1 MKKKTGIIMFQ
12 GTGSGVGKSVLAA
25 GFCRLL
31 KNRGLRVLPFKAQNM
46 ALNSGVTPE
55 GLEMGRAQ
63 IVQAEAC
70 GVFPDVRMNP
80 VLLKPQGSGV
90 SQLIRMGKVVR
101 NCSAREYYTMAEE
114 NFRIAKEAFDSLK
127 SEADWIVMEG
137 AGSPAEINLQAT
149 DIVNMRMAE
158 YAGAKVILIG
168 DIDRGGVFAWLK
180 GTYDL
185 IQTRHRPLL
194 HGMLINKFRGDVSL
208 LEPGIKQFNQIVPLP
223 VLGVIP
229 WREMKL
235 EDEDSQNLQSKI
247 VPDAKLEIA
256 IIRLPYISNFTDFDP
271 LKQISGISVRFVNS
285 VPELESADLIIIPGS
300 KNTLYDLRFL
310 HQKGFAEKL
319 KQICGRT
326 WILGICGGFQMIG
339 EKVDDPENMESSR
352 KSGKFDPAEKNDTT
366 GKSDSVVKSGS
377 GDCES
382 GLGLLPMKTVLAG
395 NKKLVRREYQGQN
408 WLAGLNW
415 TGYEIHLGQTKF
427 HENPQEPFV
436 EAEFPEAHE
445 ASLGVIERKRKI
457 IGTYI
462 HGWLESP
469 EVIQKLFAL
478 LTSET
483 FDIPFSFQETK
494 EREMDELA
502 LFLEEHCEVEK
513 ILRN

>member
-1 MKKKTGIIMFQ
+1 MPNILMFQ

-31 KNRGLRVLPFKAQNM
+31 KNRGFRVLPFKAQNM

-70 GVFPDVRMNP
+70 SVFPDVRMNP
-80 VLLKPQGSGV
+80 ILLKPQGYGV

-114 NFRIAKEAFDSLK
+114 NFRIAKQAFDSLK
-127 SEADWIVMEG
+127 TEADWIVMEG

-158 YAGAKVILIG
+158 YAGAKVILVG

-185 IQTRHRPLL
+185 IQAQHRSLL

-208 LEPGIKQFNQIVPLP
+208 LEPGIEQFNEIVPVP

-229 WREMKL
+229 WREMLL

-247 VPDAKLEIA
+247 DPEAKLDVA
-256 IIRLPYISNFTDFDP
+256 IIRLPHISNFTDFDP
-271 LKQISGISVRFVNS
+271 LKQISGISVRFVTS
-285 VPELESADLIIIPGS
+285 VPDLESADLIILPGS
-300 KNTLYDLRFL
+300 KNTLFDLRYL
-310 HQKGFAEKL
+310 HEKGFAEKL
-319 KQICGRT
+319 NQLSGRT
-326 WILGICGGFQMIG
+326 WILGICGGFQMLG
-339 EKVDDPENMESSR
+339 EAVEDPNNMESSGA
-352 KSGKFDPAEKNDTT
+352 SGEAETSGT
-366 GKSDSVVKSGS
+366 GG
-377 GDCES
+377 CES
-382 GLGLLPMKTVLAG
+382 GLGLLPMTTVLEG
-395 NKKLVRREYQGQN
+395 DKKLVRRRYKGIN
-408 WLAGLNW
+408 WLNGLDW
-415 TGYEIHLGQTKF
+415 SGYEIHLGRTEF
-427 HENPQEPFV
+427 HKNPQESFV
-436 EAEFPEAHE
+436 TEEVTAANDS
-445 ASLGVIERKRKI
+445 SLGVIDRKQKI

-462 HGWLESP
+462 HGLLESP
-469 EVIQKLFAL
+469 EVTQKLLAL
-478 LTSET
+478 LTAET
-483 FDIPFSFQETK
+483 FDIPLSFQETK

-513 ILRN
+513 ILAN

>member
-1 MKKKTGIIMFQ
+1 MPNILMFQ

-31 KNRGLRVLPFKAQNM
+31 KNRGFRVLPFKAQNM

-70 GVFPDVRMNP
+70 GVFPDIRMNP
-80 VLLKPQGSGV
+80 ILLKPQGSGV

-114 NFRIAKEAFDSLK
+114 NFRIAKQAFDSLK
-127 SEADWIVMEG
+127 TEADWIVMEG
-137 AGSPAEINLQAT
+137 AGSPAEINLQET

-158 YAGAKVILIG
+158 YAGAKVILVG

-185 IQTRHRPLL
+185 IQAQHRSLL
-194 HGMLINKFRGDVSL
+194 QGMLINKFRGDVSL
-208 LEPGIKQFNQIVPLP
+208 LESGIEQFNEIVPVP

-229 WREMKL
+229 WREMLL

-247 VPDAKLEIA
+247 DPEAKLDVA
-256 IIRLPYISNFTDFDP
+256 IIRLPHISNFTDFDP
-271 LKQISGISVRFVNS
+271 LKQISGISVRFVTS
-285 VPELESADLIIIPGS
+285 VPDLESADLIILPGS
-300 KNTLYDLRFL
+300 KNTLFDLRYL
-310 HQKGFAEKL
+310 HEKGFAEKL
-319 KQICGRT
+319 NQLSGRT
-326 WILGICGGFQMIG
+326 WILGICGGFQMLG
-339 EKVDDPENMESSR
+339 EAVEDPNNMESSGA
-352 KSGKFDPAEKNDTT
+352 SGEAESSGT
-366 GKSDSVVKSGS
+366 GG
-377 GDCES
+377 CES
-382 GLGLLPMKTVLAG
+382 GLGLLPMTTVLEG
-395 NKKLVRREYQGQN
+395 DKKLVRRRYKGIN
-408 WLAGLNW
+408 WLNGLDW
-415 TGYEIHLGQTKF
+415 SGYEIHLGRTEF
-427 HENPQEPFV
+427 HKNQQESIV
-436 EAEFPEAHE
+436 IEEVTAANDS
-445 ASLGVIERKRKI
+445 SLGVIERKQKI

-462 HGWLESP
+462 HGLLESP
-469 EVIQKLFAL
+469 EVTQKLLAL
-478 LTSET
+478 LTAET
-483 FDIPFSFQETK
+483 FDIPLSFQETK

>member
-1 MKKKTGIIMFQ
+1 MPNILMFQ

-31 KNRGLRVLPFKAQNM
+31 KNRGFRVLPFKAQNM

-80 VLLKPQGSGV
+80 ILLKPQGSGV
-90 SQLIRMGKVVR
+90 SQLISMGKVVR

-114 NFRIAKEAFDSLK
+114 NFRIAKQAFDSLK
-127 SEADWIVMEG
+127 TEADWIVMEG

-158 YAGAKVILIG
+158 YAEAKVMLIG

-185 IQTRHRPLL
+185 IQAKHRSLL

-208 LEPGIKQFNQIVPLP
+208 LEPGIEQFNQIVPVP

-229 WREMKL
+229 WREMLL

-247 VPDAKLEIA
+247 DPEAKLDVA
-256 IIRLPYISNFTDFDP
+256 IIRLPHISNFTDFDP
-271 LKQISGISVRFVNS
+271 LKQIYGISVRFVTS
-285 VPELESADLIIIPGS
+285 VQDLESADLIILPGS
-300 KNTLYDLRFL
+300 KNTLFDLRYL
-310 HQKGFAEKL
+310 HEKGFAEKL
-319 KQICGRT
+319 NQLSGRT
-326 WILGICGGFQMIG
+326 WILGICGGFQMLG
-339 EKVDDPENMESSR
+339 EAVEDPNNMESSGA
-352 KSGKFDPAEKNDTT
+352 SGEAETSGT
-366 GKSDSVVKSGS
+366 GG
-377 GDCES
+377 CES
-382 GLGLLPMKTVLAG
+382 GLGLLPMTTVLEG
-395 NKKLVRREYQGQN
+395 DKKLVRRRYKGIN
-408 WLAGLNW
+408 WLNGLDW
-415 TGYEIHLGQTKF
+415 SGYEIHLGRTEF
-427 HENPQEPFV
+427 HKNQQESIV
-436 EAEFPEAHE
+436 IEEVTAANDS
-445 ASLGVIERKRKI
+445 SLGVIDRKQKI

-469 EVIQKLFAL
+469 EVTQKLLAL
-478 LTSET
+478 LTAET
-483 FDIPFSFQETK
+483 FDIPLSFQETK

-513 ILRN
+513 ILAN

>member
-1 MKKKTGIIMFQ
+1 MPNILMFQ

-31 KNRGLRVLPFKAQNM
+31 KNRGFRVLPFKAQNM

-80 VLLKPQGSGV
+80 ILLKPQGSGV

-114 NFRIAKEAFDSLK
+114 NFRIAKQAFDSLK
-127 SEADWIVMEG
+127 TEADWIVMEG

-158 YAGAKVILIG
+158 YAGAKVILVG

-185 IQTRHRPLL
+185 IQAQHRSLL

-208 LEPGIKQFNQIVPLP
+208 LEPGIEQFNQIVPVP

-229 WREMKL
+229 WREMLL

-247 VPDAKLEIA
+247 DPEAKLDVA
-256 IIRLPYISNFTDFDP
+256 IIRLPHISNFTDFDP
-271 LKQISGISVRFVNS
+271 LKQIYGISVRFVTS
-285 VPELESADLIIIPGS
+285 VQDLESADLIILPGS
-300 KNTLYDLRFL
+300 KNTLFDLRYL
-310 HQKGFAEKL
+310 HEKGFAEKL
-319 KQICGRT
+319 NQLSGRT
-326 WILGICGGFQMIG
+326 WILGICGGFQMLG
-339 EKVDDPENMESSR
+339 EAVEDPNNMESSGA
-352 KSGKFDPAEKNDTT
+352 SGEAETSGT
-366 GKSDSVVKSGS
+366 GG
-377 GDCES
+377 CES
-382 GLGLLPMKTVLAG
+382 GLGLLPMTTVLEG
-395 NKKLVRREYQGQN
+395 DKKLVRRRYKGIN
-408 WLAGLNW
+408 WLNGLDW
-415 TGYEIHLGQTKF
+415 SGYEIHLGRTEF
-427 HENPQEPFV
+427 HKNPQESFV
-436 EAEFPEAHE
+436 TEEVTAANDS
-445 ASLGVIERKRKI
+445 SLGVIDRKQKI

-462 HGWLESP
+462 HGLLESP
-469 EVIQKLFAL
+469 EVTQKLLAL
-478 LTSET
+478 LTAET
-483 FDIPFSFQETK
+483 FDIPLSFQETK

-513 ILRN
+513 ILAN

>member
-1 MKKKTGIIMFQ
+1 MPNILMFQ

-31 KNRGLRVLPFKAQNM
+31 KNRGFRVLPFKAQNM

-80 VLLKPQGSGV
+80 ILLKPQGSGV
-90 SQLIRMGKVVR
+90 SQLISMGKVVR

-114 NFRIAKEAFDSLK
+114 NFRIAKQAFDSLK
-127 SEADWIVMEG
+127 TEADWIVMEG

-158 YAGAKVILIG
+158 YAGAKVILVG

-185 IQTRHRPLL
+185 IQAQHRSLL

-208 LEPGIKQFNQIVPLP
+208 LESGIEQFNEIVPVP

-229 WREMKL
+229 WREMLL

-247 VPDAKLEIA
+247 DPEAKLDVA
-256 IIRLPYISNFTDFDP
+256 IIRLPHISNFTDFDP
-271 LKQISGISVRFVNS
+271 LKQISGISVRFVTS
-285 VPELESADLIIIPGS
+285 VPDLESADLIILPGS
-300 KNTLYDLRFL
+300 KNTLFDLRYL
-310 HQKGFAEKL
+310 HEKGFAEKL
-319 KQICGRT
+319 NQLSGRT
-326 WILGICGGFQMIG
+326 WILGICGGFQMLG
-339 EKVDDPENMESSR
+339 EAVEDPNNMESSGA
-352 KSGKFDPAEKNDTT
+352 SGEAETSGT
-366 GKSDSVVKSGS
+366 GG
-377 GDCES
+377 CES
-382 GLGLLPMKTVLAG
+382 GLGLLPMTTVLEG
-395 NKKLVRREYQGQN
+395 DKKLVRRRYKGIN
-408 WLAGLNW
+408 WLNGLDW
-415 TGYEIHLGQTKF
+415 SGYEIHLGRTEF
-427 HENPQEPFV
+427 HKNPQESFV
-436 EAEFPEAHE
+436 TEEVTAANDS
-445 ASLGVIERKRKI
+445 SLGVIDRKQKI

-469 EVIQKLFAL
+469 EVTQKLLAL
-478 LTSET
+478 LTAET
-483 FDIPFSFQETK
+483 FDIPLSFQETK

-513 ILRN
+513 ILAN

>member
-1 MKKKTGIIMFQ
+1 MPNILMFQ

-31 KNRGLRVLPFKAQNM
+31 KNRGFRVLPFKAQNM

-80 VLLKPQGSGV
+80 ILLKPQGSGV

-114 NFRIAKEAFDSLK
+114 NFRIAKQAFDSLK
-127 SEADWIVMEG
+127 TEADWIVMEG

-158 YAGAKVILIG
+158 YAGAKVILVG

-185 IQTRHRPLL
+185 IQAKHRSLL
-194 HGMLINKFRGDVSL
+194 HGMLINRFRGDVSL
-208 LEPGIKQFNQIVPLP
+208 LEPGIEQFNKIVPVP

-229 WREMKL
+229 WREMLL

-247 VPDAKLEIA
+247 DPEAKLDVA
-256 IIRLPYISNFTDFDP
+256 IIRLPHISNFTDFDP
-271 LKQISGISVRFVNS
+271 LKQISGISVRFVTS
-285 VPELESADLIIIPGS
+285 VPDLESADLIILPGS
-300 KNTLYDLRFL
+300 KNTLFDLRFL
-310 HQKGFAEKL
+310 HEKGFAEKL
-319 KQICGRT
+319 NQMSGRT
-326 WILGICGGFQMIG
+326 WILGICGGFQMLG
-339 EKVDDPENMESSR
+339 EAVDDPNNMEF
-352 KSGKFDPAEKNDTT
+352 SGVSGEAETSGT
-366 GKSDSVVKSGS
+366 GG
-377 GDCES
+377 CES
-382 GLGLLPMKTVLAG
+382 GLGLLPMTTVLEG
-395 NKKLVRREYQGQN
+395 DKKLVRRRYKGIN
-408 WLAGLNW
+408 WLNGLDW
-415 TGYEIHLGQTKF
+415 SGYEIHLGRTEF
-427 HENPQEPFV
+427 HKNPQESFV
-436 EAEFPEAHE
+436 TEEVTAANDS
-445 ASLGVIERKRKI
+445 SLGVIDRKQKI

-462 HGWLESP
+462 HGLLESP
-469 EVIQKLFAL
+469 EVTQKLLAL
-478 LTSET
+478 LTAET
-483 FDIPFSFQETK
+483 FDIPLSFQETK

-513 ILRN
+513 ILAN

>member
-1 MKKKTGIIMFQ
+1 MPNILMFQ

-31 KNRGLRVLPFKAQNM
+31 KNRGFRVLPFKAQNM

-80 VLLKPQGSGV
+80 ILLKPQGSGV

-114 NFRIAKEAFDSLK
+114 NFRIAKQAFDSLK
-127 SEADWIVMEG
+127 TEADWIVMEG

-158 YAGAKVILIG
+158 YAEAKVMLIG

-185 IQTRHRPLL
+185 IQAQHRSLL
-194 HGMLINKFRGDVSL
+194 QGMLINKFRGDVSL
-208 LEPGIKQFNQIVPLP
+208 LESGIEQFNEIVPVP

-229 WREMKL
+229 WREMLL

-247 VPDAKLEIA
+247 DPEAKLDVA
-256 IIRLPYISNFTDFDP
+256 IIRLPHISNFTDFDP
-271 LKQISGISVRFVNS
+271 LKQISGISVRFVTS
-285 VPELESADLIIIPGS
+285 VQDLESADLIILPGS
-300 KNTLYDLRFL
+300 KNTLFDLRYL
-310 HQKGFAEKL
+310 HEKGFAEKL
-319 KQICGRT
+319 NQLSGRT
-326 WILGICGGFQMIG
+326 WILGICGGFQMLG
-339 EKVDDPENMESSR
+339 EAVEDPNNMESSGA
-352 KSGKFDPAEKNDTT
+352 SGEAEMSGT
-366 GKSDSVVKSGS
+366 GG
-377 GDCES
+377 CES
-382 GLGLLPMKTVLAG
+382 GLGLLPMTTVLEG
-395 NKKLVRREYQGQN
+395 DKKLVRRRYKGIN
-408 WLAGLNW
+408 WLNGLDW
-415 TGYEIHLGQTKF
+415 SGYEIHLGRTEF
-427 HENPQEPFV
+427 HKNPQESFV
-436 EAEFPEAHE
+436 TEEVTAANDS
-445 ASLGVIERKRKI
+445 SLGVIDRKQKI

-469 EVIQKLFAL
+469 EVTQKLLAL
-478 LTSET
+478 LTAET
-483 FDIPFSFQETK
+483 FDIPLSFQETK

-513 ILRN
+513 ILAN

>member
-1 MKKKTGIIMFQ
+1 MPNILMFQ

-31 KNRGLRVLPFKAQNM
+31 KNRGFRVLPFKAQNM
-46 ALNSGVTPE
+46 ALNSGVTSE

-70 GVFPDVRMNP
+70 SVFPDVRMNP
-80 VLLKPQGSGV
+80 ILLKPQGSGV

-114 NFRIAKEAFDSLK
+114 NFRIAKQAFDSLK
-127 SEADWIVMEG
+127 TEADWIVMEG

-158 YAGAKVILIG
+158 YAGAKVILVG

-185 IQTRHRPLL
+185 IQAQHRSLL

-208 LEPGIKQFNQIVPLP
+208 LEPGIEQFNEIVPVP

-229 WREMKL
+229 WREMLL

-247 VPDAKLEIA
+247 DPEAKLDVA
-256 IIRLPYISNFTDFDP
+256 IIRLPHISNFTDFDP
-271 LKQISGISVRFVNS
+271 LKQISGISVRFVTS
-285 VPELESADLIIIPGS
+285 VQDLESADLIILPGS
-300 KNTLYDLRFL
+300 KNTLFDLRYL
-310 HQKGFAEKL
+310 HEKGFAEKL
-319 KQICGRT
+319 NQLSGRT
-326 WILGICGGFQMIG
+326 WILGICGGFQMLG
-339 EKVDDPENMESSR
+339 EAVEDPNNMESSGA
-352 KSGKFDPAEKNDTT
+352 SGEAETSGT
-366 GKSDSVVKSGS
+366 GG
-377 GDCES
+377 CES
-382 GLGLLPMKTVLAG
+382 GLGLLPMTTVLEG
-395 NKKLVRREYQGQN
+395 DKKLVRRRYKGIN
-408 WLAGLNW
+408 WLNGLDW
-415 TGYEIHLGQTKF
+415 SGYEIHLGRTEF
-427 HENPQEPFV
+427 HKNPQESFV
-436 EAEFPEAHE
+436 TEEVTAANDS
-445 ASLGVIERKRKI
+445 SLGVIDRKQKI

-462 HGWLESP
+462 HGLLESP
-469 EVIQKLFAL
+469 EVTQKLLAL
-478 LTSET
+478 LTAET
-483 FDIPFSFQETK
+483 FDIPLSFQETK

-513 ILRN
+513 ILAN

>member
-1 MKKKTGIIMFQ
+1 MPNILMFQ

-31 KNRGLRVLPFKAQNM
+31 KNRGFRVLPFKAQNM

-80 VLLKPQGSGV
+80 ILLKPQGSGV

-114 NFRIAKEAFDSLK
+114 NFRIAKQAFDSLK
-127 SEADWIVMEG
+127 TEADWIVMEG

-158 YAGAKVILIG
+158 YAGAKVILVG

-185 IQTRHRPLL
+185 IQAQHRSLL
-194 HGMLINKFRGDVSL
+194 QGMLINKFRGDVSL
-208 LEPGIKQFNQIVPLP
+208 LESGIEQFNEIVPVP

-229 WREMKL
+229 WREMLL
-235 EDEDSQNLQSKI
+235 EDEDSQNLQSKMD
-247 VPDAKLEIA
+247 PEAKLDIA
-256 IIRLPYISNFTDFDP
+256 IIRLPHISNFTDFDP
-271 LKQISGISVRFVNS
+271 LKQISGISVHFVNRI
-285 VPELESADLIIIPGS
+285 PDLESADLIILPGS
-300 KNTLYDLRFL
+300 KNTLFDLRFL
-310 HQKGFAEKL
+310 HEKGFAEKL
-319 KQICGRT
+319 NQLSGRT
-326 WILGICGGFQMIG
+326 WILGICGGFQMLG
-339 EKVDDPENMESSR
+339 EAVEDPNNMESSGA
-352 KSGKFDPAEKNDTT
+352 SGEAETSGT
-366 GKSDSVVKSGS
+366 GG
-377 GDCES
+377 CES
-382 GLGLLPMKTVLAG
+382 GLGLLPMTTVLEG
-395 NKKLVRREYQGQN
+395 DKKLVRRRYKGIN
-408 WLAGLNW
+408 WLNGLDW
-415 TGYEIHLGQTKF
+415 SGYEIHLGRTEF
-427 HENPQEPFV
+427 HKNPQESFV
-436 EAEFPEAHE
+436 TEEVTVANDS
-445 ASLGVIERKRKI
+445 SLGVIDRKQKI

-462 HGWLESP
+462 HGLLESP
-469 EVIQKLFAL
+469 EVTQKLLAL
-478 LTSET
+478 LTAET
-483 FDIPFSFQETK
+483 FDIPLSFQETK

-513 ILRN
+513 ILAN

>member
-1 MKKKTGIIMFQ
+1 MPNILMFQ

-31 KNRGLRVLPFKAQNM
+31 KNRGFRVLPFKAQNM

-80 VLLKPQGSGV
+80 ILLKPQGSGV

-114 NFRIAKEAFDSLK
+114 NFRIAKQAFDSLK
-127 SEADWIVMEG
+127 TEADWIVMEG

-158 YAGAKVILIG
+158 YAGAKVMLIG

-185 IQTRHRPLL
+185 IQAQHRSLL

-208 LEPGIKQFNQIVPLP
+208 LEPGIEQFNKIVPVP

-229 WREMKL
+229 WREMLL

-247 VPDAKLEIA
+247 DPEAKLDVA
-256 IIRLPYISNFTDFDP
+256 IIRLPHISNFTDFDP
-271 LKQISGISVRFVNS
+271 LKQISGISVRFVNRI
-285 VPELESADLIIIPGS
+285 PDLESADLIILPGS
-300 KNTLYDLRFL
+300 KNTLFDLRFL
-310 HQKGFAEKL
+310 HEKGFAEKL
-319 KQICGRT
+319 NQLSGRT
-326 WILGICGGFQMIG
+326 WILGICGGFQMLG
-339 EKVDDPENMESSR
+339 EAVEDPNNMESSGA
-352 KSGKFDPAEKNDTT
+352 SGEAETSGT
-366 GKSDSVVKSGS
+366 GG
-377 GDCES
+377 CES
-382 GLGLLPMKTVLAG
+382 GLGLLPMTTVLEG
-395 NKKLVRREYQGQN
+395 DKKLVRRRYKGIN
-408 WLAGLNW
+408 WLNGLDW
-415 TGYEIHLGQTKF
+415 SGYEIHLGRTEF
-427 HENPQEPFV
+427 HKNPQESFV
-436 EAEFPEAHE
+436 TEEVTAANDS
-445 ASLGVIERKRKI
+445 SLGVIDRKQKI

-462 HGWLESP
+462 HGLLESP
-469 EVIQKLFAL
+469 EVTQKLLAL
-478 LTSET
+478 LTAET
-483 FDIPFSFQETK
+483 FDIPLSFQETK

-513 ILRN
+513 ILAN

>member
-1 MKKKTGIIMFQ
+1 MPNILMFQ

-31 KNRGLRVLPFKAQNM
+31 KNRGFRVLPFKAQNM

-80 VLLKPQGSGV
+80 ILLKPQGSGV
-90 SQLIRMGKVVR
+90 SQLISMGKVVR

-114 NFRIAKEAFDSLK
+114 NFRIAKQAFDSLK
-127 SEADWIVMEG
+127 TEADWIVMEG

-158 YAGAKVILIG
+158 YAGAKVILVG

-185 IQTRHRPLL
+185 IQAQHRSLL
-194 HGMLINKFRGDVSL
+194 QGMLINKFRGDVSL
-208 LEPGIKQFNQIVPLP
+208 LESGIEQFNEIVPVP

-229 WREMKL
+229 WREMLL

-247 VPDAKLEIA
+247 DPEAKLDVA
-256 IIRLPYISNFTDFDP
+256 IIRLPHISNFTDFDP
-271 LKQISGISVRFVNS
+271 LKQISGISVRFVTS
-285 VPELESADLIIIPGS
+285 VPDLESADLIILPGS
-300 KNTLYDLRFL
+300 KNTLFDLRFL
-310 HQKGFAEKL
+310 NEKGFAEKL
-319 KQICGRT
+319 NQLSGRT
-326 WILGICGGFQMIG
+326 WILGICGGFQMLG
-339 EKVDDPENMESSR
+339 EAVEDPNNMESSGA
-352 KSGKFDPAEKNDTT
+352 SGEAETSGT
-366 GKSDSVVKSGS
+366 GG
-377 GDCES
+377 CES
-382 GLGLLPMKTVLAG
+382 GLGLLPMTTVLEG
-395 NKKLVRREYQGQN
+395 DKKLVRRRYKGIN
-408 WLAGLNW
+408 WLNGLDW
-415 TGYEIHLGQTKF
+415 SGYEIHLGRTEF
-427 HENPQEPFV
+427 HKNPKESFV
-436 EAEFPEAHE
+436 TEEVTAANDS
-445 ASLGVIERKRKI
+445 SLGVIDRKQKI

-462 HGWLESP
+462 HGLLESP
-469 EVIQKLFAL
+469 EVTQKLLAL
-478 LTSET
+478 LTAET
-483 FDIPFSFQETK
+483 FDIPLSFQETK

-513 ILRN
+513 ILAN

>member
-1 MKKKTGIIMFQ
+1 MPNILMFQ

-31 KNRGLRVLPFKAQNM
+31 KNRGFRVLPFKAQNM

-80 VLLKPQGSGV
+80 ILLKPQGSGV

-114 NFRIAKEAFDSLK
+114 NFRIAKQAFDSLK
-127 SEADWIVMEG
+127 TEADWIVMEG

-158 YAGAKVILIG
+158 YAEAKVMLIG

-185 IQTRHRPLL
+185 IQAQHRSLL
-194 HGMLINKFRGDVSL
+194 QGMLINKFRGDVSL
-208 LEPGIKQFNQIVPLP
+208 LEPGIEQFNQIVPVP

-229 WREMKL
+229 WREMLL

-247 VPDAKLEIA
+247 DPEAKLDVA
-256 IIRLPYISNFTDFDP
+256 IIRLPHISNFTDFDP
-271 LKQISGISVRFVNS
+271 LKQISGISVRFVTS
-285 VPELESADLIIIPGS
+285 VQDLESADLIILPGS
-300 KNTLYDLRFL
+300 KNTLFDLRYL
-310 HQKGFAEKL
+310 HEKGFAEKL
-319 KQICGRT
+319 NQLSGRT
-326 WILGICGGFQMIG
+326 WILGICGGFQMLG
-339 EKVDDPENMESSR
+339 EAVEDPNNMESSGA
-352 KSGKFDPAEKNDTT
+352 SGEAETSGT
-366 GKSDSVVKSGS
+366 GG
-377 GDCES
+377 CES
-382 GLGLLPMKTVLAG
+382 GLGLLPMTTVLEG
-395 NKKLVRREYQGQN
+395 DKKLVRRRYKGIN
-408 WLAGLNW
+408 WLNGLDW
-415 TGYEIHLGQTKF
+415 SGYEIHLGRTEF
-427 HENPQEPFV
+427 HKNPQESFV
-436 EAEFPEAHE
+436 TEEVTAANDS
-445 ASLGVIERKRKI
+445 SLGVIDCKQKI

-462 HGWLESP
+462 HGLLESP
-469 EVIQKLFAL
+469 EVTQKLLAL
-478 LTSET
+478 LTAET
-483 FDIPFSFQETK
+483 FDIPLSFQETK

-513 ILRN
+513 ILAN

>member
-1 MKKKTGIIMFQ
+1 MFQ

-31 KNRGLRVLPFKAQNM
+31 KNRGFRVLPFKAQNM

-63 IVQAEAC
+63 FVQAEAC

-80 VLLKPQGSGV
+80 VLLKPQGVGE

-101 NCSAREYYTMAEE
+101 TCSAREYYTMAEE
-114 NFRIAKEAFDSLK
+114 NFQIAKEAFDSLK
-127 SEADWIVMEG
+127 TEADWIVMEG

-185 IQTRHRPLL
+185 IQARHRPLL

-208 LEPGIKQFNQIVPLP
+208 LHPGIELFNQIVPVP
-223 VLGVIP
+223 VMGVVP

-247 VPDAKLEIA
+247 VTDAKLEVA

-271 LKQISGISVRFVNS
+271 LKQISKISVRFVNS
-285 VPELESADLIIIPGS
+285 VAELESAELIIIPGS

-319 KQICGRT
+319 KQISGRT
-326 WILGICGGFQMIG
+326 WILGICGGFQMLG
-339 EKVDDPENMESSR
+339 EKVDDPYNMESSATTGESSVAE
-352 KSGKFDPAEKNDTT
+352 KSGTSA
-366 GKSDSVVKSGS
+366 KSGTEDKCAAS
-377 GDCES
+377 ANSTVANSES
-382 GLGLLPMKTVLAG
+382 GLGLLPMTTVLEG
-395 NKKLVRREYQGQN
+395 DKKLVRREYQGQN

-415 TGYEIHLGQTKF
+415 TGYEIHLGQTEF
-427 HENPQEPFV
+427 HEKPQEPFV
-436 EAEFPEAHE
+436 VPEVPEAHK
-445 ASLGVIERKRKI
+445 AALGVIERKRKI

-469 EVIQKLFAL
+469 EVIQQLFAL
-478 LTSET
+478 FSSEIIE
-483 FDIPFSFQETK
+483 IPFSFQETK

>member
-1 MKKKTGIIMFQ
+1 MPNILMFQ

-31 KNRGLRVLPFKAQNM
+31 KNRGFRVLPFKAQNM
-46 ALNSGVTPE
+46 ALNSGVTSE

-80 VLLKPQGSGV
+80 ILLKPQGSGV
-90 SQLIRMGKVVR
+90 SQLISMGKVVR

-114 NFRIAKEAFDSLK
+114 NFRIAKQAFDSLK
-127 SEADWIVMEG
+127 TEADWIVMEG

-158 YAGAKVILIG
+158 YAGAKVILVG

-185 IQTRHRPLL
+185 IQAQHRSLL

-208 LEPGIKQFNQIVPLP
+208 LESGIEQFNQIVPVP

-229 WREMKL
+229 WREMLL

-247 VPDAKLEIA
+247 DPEAKLDVA
-256 IIRLPYISNFTDFDP
+256 IIRLPHISNFTDFDP
-271 LKQISGISVRFVNS
+271 LKQISGISVRFVTS
-285 VPELESADLIIIPGS
+285 VQDLESADLIVLPGS
-300 KNTLYDLRFL
+300 KNTLFDLRYL
-310 HQKGFAEKL
+310 HEKGFAEKL
-319 KQICGRT
+319 NQLSGRT
-326 WILGICGGFQMIG
+326 WILGICGGFQMLG
-339 EKVDDPENMESSR
+339 EAVEDPNNMESSGA
-352 KSGKFDPAEKNDTT
+352 SGEAETSGT
-366 GKSDSVVKSGS
+366 GG
-377 GDCES
+377 CES
-382 GLGLLPMKTVLAG
+382 GLGLLPMTTVLEG
-395 NKKLVRREYQGQN
+395 DKKLVRRRYKGIN
-408 WLAGLNW
+408 WLNGLDW
-415 TGYEIHLGQTKF
+415 SGYEIHLGRTEF
-427 HENPQEPFV
+427 HKNQQESIV
-436 EAEFPEAHE
+436 IEEVTAANDS
-445 ASLGVIERKRKI
+445 SLGVIDRKQKI

-469 EVIQKLFAL
+469 EVTQKLLAL
-478 LTSET
+478 LTAET
-483 FDIPFSFQETK
+483 FDIPLSFQETK

-513 ILRN
+513 ILAN

>member
-1 MKKKTGIIMFQ
+1 MPNILMFQ

-31 KNRGLRVLPFKAQNM
+31 KNRGFRVLPFKAQNM

-80 VLLKPQGSGV
+80 ILLKPQGSGV
-90 SQLIRMGKVVR
+90 SQLICMGKVVST
-101 NCSAREYYTMAEE
+101 CSAREYYTLAED
-114 NFRIAKEAFDSLK
+114 NFRIAKQAFDSLK
-127 SEADWIVMEG
+127 TEADWIVMEG

-158 YAGAKVILIG
+158 YAGAKVILVG

-185 IQTRHRPLL
+185 IQAQHRSLL

-208 LEPGIKQFNQIVPLP
+208 LEPGIEQFNEIVPVP

-229 WREMKL
+229 WREMLL

-247 VPDAKLEIA
+247 DPEAKLDVA
-256 IIRLPYISNFTDFDP
+256 IIRLPHISNFTDFDP
-271 LKQISGISVRFVNS
+271 LKQISGISVRFVTS
-285 VPELESADLIIIPGS
+285 VPDLESADLIILPGS
-300 KNTLYDLRFL
+300 KNTLFDLRYL
-310 HQKGFAEKL
+310 HEKGFAEKL
-319 KQICGRT
+319 NQLSGRT
-326 WILGICGGFQMIG
+326 WILGICGGFQMLG
-339 EKVDDPENMESSR
+339 EAVEDPNNMESSGA
-352 KSGKFDPAEKNDTT
+352 SGEAETSGT
-366 GKSDSVVKSGS
+366 GG
-377 GDCES
+377 CES
-382 GLGLLPMKTVLAG
+382 GLGLLPMTTVLEG
-395 NKKLVRREYQGQN
+395 DKKLVRRRYKGIN
-408 WLAGLNW
+408 WLNGLDW
-415 TGYEIHLGQTKF
+415 SGYEIHLGRTEF
-427 HENPQEPFV
+427 HKNPQESFV
-436 EAEFPEAHE
+436 TEEVTAANDS
-445 ASLGVIERKRKI
+445 SLGVIDRKQKI

-462 HGWLESP
+462 HGLLESP
-469 EVIQKLFAL
+469 EVTQKLLAL
-478 LTSET
+478 LTAET
-483 FDIPFSFQETK
+483 FDIPLSFQETK

-513 ILRN
+513 ILAN

>member
-1 MKKKTGIIMFQ
+1 MPNILMFQ

-31 KNRGLRVLPFKAQNM
+31 KNRGFRVLPFKAQNM

-80 VLLKPQGSGV
+80 ILLKPQGSGV

-114 NFRIAKEAFDSLK
+114 NFRIAKQAFDSLK
-127 SEADWIVMEG
+127 TEADWIVMEG

-158 YAGAKVILIG
+158 YAEAKVMLIG

-185 IQTRHRPLL
+185 IQAQHRSLL
-194 HGMLINKFRGDVSL
+194 QGMLINKFRGDVSL
-208 LEPGIKQFNQIVPLP
+208 LESGIEQFNEIVPVP

-229 WREMKL
+229 WREMLL

-247 VPDAKLEIA
+247 DPEAKLDVA
-256 IIRLPYISNFTDFDP
+256 IIRLPHISNFTDFDP
-271 LKQISGISVRFVNS
+271 LKQISGISVRFVTS
-285 VPELESADLIIIPGS
+285 VPDLESADLIILPGS
-300 KNTLYDLRFL
+300 KNTLFDLRYL
-310 HQKGFAEKL
+310 HEKGFAEKL
-319 KQICGRT
+319 NQLSGRT
-326 WILGICGGFQMIG
+326 WILGICGGFQMLG
-339 EKVDDPENMESSR
+339 EAVEDPNNMESSGA
-352 KSGKFDPAEKNDTT
+352 SGEAEMSGT
-366 GKSDSVVKSGS
+366 GG
-377 GDCES
+377 CES
-382 GLGLLPMKTVLAG
+382 GLGLLPMTTVLEG
-395 NKKLVRREYQGQN
+395 DKKLVRRRYKGIN
-408 WLAGLNW
+408 WLNGLDW
-415 TGYEIHLGQTKF
+415 SGYEIHLGRTEF
-427 HENPQEPFV
+427 HKNPQESFV
-436 EAEFPEAHE
+436 TEEVTAANDS
-445 ASLGVIERKRKI
+445 SLGVIDRKQKI

-462 HGWLESP
+462 HGLLESP
-469 EVIQKLFAL
+469 EVTQKLLAL
-478 LTSET
+478 LTAKT
-483 FDIPFSFQETK
+483 FDIPLSFQETK

-513 ILRN
+513 ILAN

>member
-1 MKKKTGIIMFQ
+1 MPEILMFQ

-31 KNRGLRVLPFKAQNM
+31 KNRGFRVLPFKAQNM

-63 IVQAEAC
+63 FVQAEAC

-80 VLLKPQGSGV
+80 VLLKPQGAGE

-101 NCSAREYYTMAEE
+101 TCSAREYYTMAEE

-127 SEADWIVMEG
+127 TEADWIVMEG

-185 IQTRHRPLL
+185 IQAQHRPLL

-208 LEPGIKQFNQIVPLP
+208 LQPGIEQFKQIVPVP
-223 VLGVIP
+223 VMGVIP

-247 VPDAKLEIA
+247 VPDAKLEVA

-271 LKQISGISVRFVNS
+271 LKQLSGISVRFVNS
-285 VPELESADLIIIPGS
+285 VAELESAELIIIPGS

-319 KQICGRT
+319 KQLSGHT
-326 WILGICGGFQMIG
+326 WILGICGGFQMLG
-339 EKVDDPENMESSR
+339 EKVDDPENMESSGKIRNRRFRIRIGTASHENSFGRRQKTCAPGISRTKLVGWFKLDRLRNSSGTNRISR
-352 KSGKFDPAEKNDTT
+352 KSART
-366 GKSDSVVKSGS
+366 VCCSGS
-377 GDCES
+377 CRD
-382 GLGLLPMKTVLAG
+382 A
-395 NKKLVRREYQGQN
+395 
-408 WLAGLNW
+408 
-415 TGYEIHLGQTKF
+415 
-427 HENPQEPFV
+427 
-436 EAEFPEAHE
+436 
-445 ASLGVIERKRKI
+445 
-457 IGTYI
+457 
-462 HGWLESP
+462 
-469 EVIQKLFAL
+469 
-478 LTSET
+478 
-483 FDIPFSFQETK
+483 
-494 EREMDELA
+494 
-502 LFLEEHCEVEK
+502 
-513 ILRN
+513 

>member
-1 MKKKTGIIMFQ
+1 MPNILMFQ

-31 KNRGLRVLPFKAQNM
+31 KNRGFRVLPFKAQNM

-70 GVFPDVRMNP
+70 GVLPDVRMNP
-80 VLLKPQGSGV
+80 ILLKPQGSGV
-90 SQLIRMGKVVR
+90 SQLICMGKVVST
-101 NCSAREYYTMAEE
+101 CSAREYYTQAED
-114 NFRIAKEAFDSLK
+114 NFRIAKQAFDSLK
-127 SEADWIVMEG
+127 TEADWIVMEG

-158 YAGAKVILIG
+158 YAEAKVMLIG

-185 IQTRHRPLL
+185 IQAKHRSLL

-208 LEPGIKQFNQIVPLP
+208 LEPGIEQFNQIVPVP

-229 WREMKL
+229 WREMLL

-247 VPDAKLEIA
+247 DPEAKLYVA
-256 IIRLPYISNFTDFDP
+256 IIRLPHISNFTDFDP
-271 LKQISGISVRFVNS
+271 LKQISGISVHFVNRILD
-285 VPELESADLIIIPGS
+285 LESADLIILPGS
-300 KNTLYDLRFL
+300 KNTLFDLRFL
-310 HQKGFAEKL
+310 HEKGFAEKL
-319 KQICGRT
+319 NQLSGRT
-326 WILGICGGFQMIG
+326 WILGICGGFQMLG
-339 EKVDDPENMESSR
+339 EAVEDPNNMESSGESDEAEM
-352 KSGKFDPAEKNDTT
+352 SGT
-366 GKSDSVVKSGS
+366 GG
-377 GDCES
+377 CES
-382 GLGLLPMKTVLAG
+382 GLGLLPMTTVLEG
-395 NKKLVRREYQGQN
+395 DKKLVRRRYKGIN
-408 WLAGLNW
+408 WLNGLDW
-415 TGYEIHLGQTKF
+415 SGYEIHLGRTEF
-427 HENPQEPFV
+427 HKNPQESFV
-436 EAEFPEAHE
+436 TEEVTAANDS
-445 ASLGVIERKRKI
+445 SLGVIDRKQKI

-469 EVIQKLFAL
+469 EVTQKLLAL
-478 LTSET
+478 LTAKT
-483 FDIPFSFQETK
+483 FDIPLSFQETK

-513 ILRN
+513 ILAN

>member
-1 MKKKTGIIMFQ
+1 MPNILMFQ

-31 KNRGLRVLPFKAQNM
+31 KNRGFRVLPFKAQNM

-80 VLLKPQGSGV
+80 ILLKPQGSGV

-114 NFRIAKEAFDSLK
+114 NFQIAKQAFDSLK
-127 SEADWIVMEG
+127 TEADWIVMEG
-137 AGSPAEINLQAT
+137 AGSPAEINLQET

-158 YAGAKVILIG
+158 YAGAKVILVG

-185 IQTRHRPLL
+185 IQAQHRSLL
-194 HGMLINKFRGDVSL
+194 QGMLINKFRGDVSL
-208 LEPGIKQFNQIVPLP
+208 LESGIEQFNEIVPVP

-229 WREMKL
+229 WREMLL

-247 VPDAKLEIA
+247 DPEAKLDVA
-256 IIRLPYISNFTDFDP
+256 IIRLPHISNFTDFDP
-271 LKQISGISVRFVNS
+271 LKQISGISVRFVTS
-285 VPELESADLIIIPGS
+285 VPDLESADLIILPGS
-300 KNTLYDLRFL
+300 KNTLFDLRYL
-310 HQKGFAEKL
+310 HEKGFAEKL
-319 KQICGRT
+319 NQLSGRT
-326 WILGICGGFQMIG
+326 WILGICGGFQMLG
-339 EKVDDPENMESSR
+339 EAVEDPNNMESSGA
-352 KSGKFDPAEKNDTT
+352 SGEAESSGT
-366 GKSDSVVKSGS
+366 GG
-377 GDCES
+377 CES
-382 GLGLLPMKTVLAG
+382 GLGLLPMTTVLEG
-395 NKKLVRREYQGQN
+395 DKKLVRRRYKGIN
-408 WLAGLNW
+408 WLNGLDW
-415 TGYEIHLGQTKF
+415 SGYEIHLGRTEF
-427 HENPQEPFV
+427 HKNPQESFV
-436 EAEFPEAHE
+436 TEEVTAANDS
-445 ASLGVIERKRKI
+445 SLGVIDRKQKI

-462 HGWLESP
+462 HGLLESP
-469 EVIQKLFAL
+469 EVTQKLLAL
-478 LTSET
+478 LTAKT
-483 FDIPFSFQETK
+483 FDIPLSFQETK

-513 ILRN
+513 ILAN

>member
-1 MKKKTGIIMFQ
+1 MPNILMFQ

-31 KNRGLRVLPFKAQNM
+31 KNRGFRVLPFKAQNM

-80 VLLKPQGSGV
+80 ILLKPQGSGV
-90 SQLIRMGKVVR
+90 SQLICMGKVVR

-114 NFRIAKEAFDSLK
+114 NFRIAKQAFDSLK
-127 SEADWIVMEG
+127 TEADWIVMEG

-158 YAGAKVILIG
+158 YAGAKVILVG

-185 IQTRHRPLL
+185 IQAQHRSLL

-208 LEPGIKQFNQIVPLP
+208 LEPGIEQFNKIVPVP

-229 WREMKL
+229 WREMLL

-247 VPDAKLEIA
+247 DPEAKLDVA
-256 IIRLPYISNFTDFDP
+256 IIRLPHISNFTDFDP
-271 LKQISGISVRFVNS
+271 LKQISGISVRFVTS
-285 VPELESADLIIIPGS
+285 VQDLESADLIILPGS
-300 KNTLYDLRFL
+300 KNTLFDLRYL
-310 HQKGFAEKL
+310 HEKGFAEKL
-319 KQICGRT
+319 NQLSGRT
-326 WILGICGGFQMIG
+326 WILGICGGFQMLG
-339 EKVDDPENMESSR
+339 EAVEDPNNMESSGA
-352 KSGKFDPAEKNDTT
+352 SGEAETSGT
-366 GKSDSVVKSGS
+366 GG
-377 GDCES
+377 CES
-382 GLGLLPMKTVLAG
+382 GLGLLPMTTVLEG
-395 NKKLVRREYQGQN
+395 DKKLVRRRYKGIN
-408 WLAGLNW
+408 WLNGLDW
-415 TGYEIHLGQTKF
+415 SGYEIHLGRTEF
-427 HENPQEPFV
+427 HKNPQESFV
-436 EAEFPEAHE
+436 TEEVTAANDS
-445 ASLGVIERKRKI
+445 SLGVIDRKQKI

-462 HGWLESP
+462 HGLLESP
-469 EVIQKLFAL
+469 EVTQKLLAL
-478 LTSET
+478 LTAET
-483 FDIPFSFQETK
+483 FDIPLSFQETK

-513 ILRN
+513 ILAN

>member
-1 MKKKTGIIMFQ
+1 MPNILMFQ

-31 KNRGLRVLPFKAQNM
+31 KNRGFRVLPFKAQNM
-46 ALNSGVTPE
+46 ALNSGVTSE

-70 GVFPDVRMNP
+70 SVFPDVRMNP
-80 VLLKPQGSGV
+80 ILLKPQGSGV

-114 NFRIAKEAFDSLK
+114 NFRIAKQAFDSLK
-127 SEADWIVMEG
+127 TEADWIVMEG

-158 YAGAKVILIG
+158 YAEAKVMLIG

-185 IQTRHRPLL
+185 IQAQHRSLL

-208 LEPGIKQFNQIVPLP
+208 LEPGIEQFNKIVPVP

-229 WREMKL
+229 WREMLL

-247 VPDAKLEIA
+247 DPEAKLDVA
-256 IIRLPYISNFTDFDP
+256 IIRLPHISNFTDFDP
-271 LKQISGISVRFVNS
+271 LKQISGISVRFVNRI
-285 VPELESADLIIIPGS
+285 PDLESADLIILPGS
-300 KNTLYDLRFL
+300 KNTLFDLRFL
-310 HQKGFAEKL
+310 HEKGFAEKL
-319 KQICGRT
+319 NQLSGRT
-326 WILGICGGFQMIG
+326 WILGICGGFQMLG
-339 EKVDDPENMESSR
+339 EAVEDPNNMESSGA
-352 KSGKFDPAEKNDTT
+352 SGEAETSGT
-366 GKSDSVVKSGS
+366 GG
-377 GDCES
+377 CES
-382 GLGLLPMKTVLAG
+382 GLGLLPMTTVLEG
-395 NKKLVRREYQGQN
+395 DKKLVRRRYKGIN
-408 WLAGLNW
+408 WLNGLDW
-415 TGYEIHLGQTKF
+415 SGYEIHLGRTEF
-427 HENPQEPFV
+427 HKNPQESFV
-436 EAEFPEAHE
+436 TEEVTAANDS
-445 ASLGVIERKRKI
+445 SLGVIDRKQKI

-462 HGWLESP
+462 HGLLESP
-469 EVIQKLFAL
+469 EVTQKLLAL
-478 LTSET
+478 LTAET
-483 FDIPFSFQETK
+483 FDIPLSFQETK

-513 ILRN
+513 ILAN

>member
-1 MKKKTGIIMFQ
+1 MPNILMFQ

-31 KNRGLRVLPFKAQNM
+31 KNRGFRVLPFKAQNM
-46 ALNSGVTPE
+46 ALNSGVTSE

-70 GVFPDVRMNP
+70 SVFPDVRMNP
-80 VLLKPQGSGV
+80 ILLKPQGYGV

-114 NFRIAKEAFDSLK
+114 NFRIAKQAFDSLK
-127 SEADWIVMEG
+127 TEADWIVMEG

-158 YAGAKVILIG
+158 YAGAKVILVG

-185 IQTRHRPLL
+185 IQAQHRSLL

-208 LEPGIKQFNQIVPLP
+208 LEPGIEQFNEIVPVP

-229 WREMKL
+229 WREMLL

-247 VPDAKLEIA
+247 DPEAKLDVA
-256 IIRLPYISNFTDFDP
+256 IIRLPHISNFTDFDP
-271 LKQISGISVRFVNS
+271 LKQISGISVRFVTS
-285 VPELESADLIIIPGS
+285 VPDLESADLIILPGS
-300 KNTLYDLRFL
+300 KNTLFDLRYL
-310 HQKGFAEKL
+310 HEKGFAEKL
-319 KQICGRT
+319 NQLSGRT
-326 WILGICGGFQMIG
+326 WILGICGGFQMLG
-339 EKVDDPENMESSR
+339 EAVEDPNNMESSGA
-352 KSGKFDPAEKNDTT
+352 SGEAETSGT
-366 GKSDSVVKSGS
+366 GG
-377 GDCES
+377 CES
-382 GLGLLPMKTVLAG
+382 GLGLLPMTTVLEG
-395 NKKLVRREYQGQN
+395 DKKLVRRRYKGIN
-408 WLAGLNW
+408 WLNGLDW
-415 TGYEIHLGQTKF
+415 SGYEIHLGRTEF
-427 HENPQEPFV
+427 HKNPQESFV
-436 EAEFPEAHE
+436 TEEVTAANDS
-445 ASLGVIERKRKI
+445 SLGVIDRKQKI

-462 HGWLESP
+462 HGLLESP
-469 EVIQKLFAL
+469 EVTQKLLAL
-478 LTSET
+478 LTAET
-483 FDIPFSFQETK
+483 FDIPLSFQETK

-513 ILRN
+513 ILAN

>member
-1 MKKKTGIIMFQ
+1 MPNILMFQ

-31 KNRGLRVLPFKAQNM
+31 KNRGFRVLPFKAQNM

-70 GVFPDVRMNP
+70 SVFPDVRMNP
-80 VLLKPQGSGV
+80 ILLKPQGYGV

-114 NFRIAKEAFDSLK
+114 NFRIAKQAFDSLK
-127 SEADWIVMEG
+127 TEADWIVMEG

-158 YAGAKVILIG
+158 YAGAKVILVG

-185 IQTRHRPLL
+185 IQAQHRSLL
-194 HGMLINKFRGDVSL
+194 HGMLINRFRGDVSL
-208 LEPGIKQFNQIVPLP
+208 LEPGIEQFNEIVPVP

-229 WREMKL
+229 WREMLL

-247 VPDAKLEIA
+247 DPEAKLDVA
-256 IIRLPYISNFTDFDP
+256 IIRLPHISNFTDFDP
-271 LKQISGISVRFVNS
+271 LKQISGISVRFVNRI
-285 VPELESADLIIIPGS
+285 PDLESADLIILPGS
-300 KNTLYDLRFL
+300 KNTLFDLRFL
-310 HQKGFAEKL
+310 HEKGFAEKL
-319 KQICGRT
+319 NQLSGRT
-326 WILGICGGFQMIG
+326 WILGICGGFQMLG
-339 EKVDDPENMESSR
+339 EAVEDPNNMESSGA
-352 KSGKFDPAEKNDTT
+352 SGEAETSGT
-366 GKSDSVVKSGS
+366 GG
-377 GDCES
+377 CES
-382 GLGLLPMKTVLAG
+382 GLGLLPMTTVLEG
-395 NKKLVRREYQGQN
+395 DKKLVRRRYKGIN
-408 WLAGLNW
+408 WLNGLDW
-415 TGYEIHLGQTKF
+415 SGYEIHLGRTEF
-427 HENPQEPFV
+427 HKNPQESFV
-436 EAEFPEAHE
+436 TEEVTAANDS
-445 ASLGVIERKRKI
+445 SLGVIDRKQKI

-462 HGWLESP
+462 HGLLESP
-469 EVIQKLFAL
+469 EVTQKLLAL
-478 LTSET
+478 LTAET
-483 FDIPFSFQETK
+483 FDIPLSFQETK

-513 ILRN
+513 ILAN

>member
-1 MKKKTGIIMFQ
+1 MPNILMFQ

-31 KNRGLRVLPFKAQNM
+31 KNRGFRVLPFKAQNM

-80 VLLKPQGSGV
+80 ILLKPQGSGV

-114 NFRIAKEAFDSLK
+114 NFRIAKQAFDSLK
-127 SEADWIVMEG
+127 TEADWIVMEG

-158 YAGAKVILIG
+158 YAEAKVMLIG

-185 IQTRHRPLL
+185 IQAQHRSLL
-194 HGMLINKFRGDVSL
+194 QGMLINKFRGDVSL
-208 LEPGIKQFNQIVPLP
+208 LESGIEQFNEIVPVP

-229 WREMKL
+229 WREMLL

-247 VPDAKLEIA
+247 DPEAKLDVA
-256 IIRLPYISNFTDFDP
+256 IIRLPHISNFTDFDP
-271 LKQISGISVRFVNS
+271 LKQISGISVRFVTS
-285 VPELESADLIIIPGS
+285 VPDLESADLIILPGS
-300 KNTLYDLRFL
+300 KNTLFDLRYL
-310 HQKGFAEKL
+310 HEKGFAEKL
-319 KQICGRT
+319 NQLSGRT
-326 WILGICGGFQMIG
+326 WILGICGGFQMLG
-339 EKVDDPENMESSR
+339 EAVEDPNNMESSGA
-352 KSGKFDPAEKNDTT
+352 SGEAESSGT
-366 GKSDSVVKSGS
+366 GG
-377 GDCES
+377 CES
-382 GLGLLPMKTVLAG
+382 GLGLLPMTTVLEG
-395 NKKLVRREYQGQN
+395 DKKLVRRRYKGIN
-408 WLAGLNW
+408 WLNGLDW
-415 TGYEIHLGQTKF
+415 SGYEIHLGRTEF
-427 HENPQEPFV
+427 HKNQQESIV
-436 EAEFPEAHE
+436 IEEVTAANDS
-445 ASLGVIERKRKI
+445 SLGVIDRKQKI

-469 EVIQKLFAL
+469 EVTQKLLAL
-478 LTSET
+478 LTAET
-483 FDIPFSFQETK
+483 FDIPLSFQETK

-513 ILRN
+513 ILAN

>member
-1 MKKKTGIIMFQ
+1 MPKILMFQ

-31 KNRGLRVLPFKAQNM
+31 KNRGFTVLPFKAQNM

-70 GVFPDVRMNP
+70 GVLPDVRMNP

-90 SQLIRMGKVVR
+90 SQLIRMGKVVG
-101 NCSAREYYTMAEE
+101 NCSAHQYYTMSEE
-114 NFRIAKEAFDSLK
+114 NFRIAKQAFDSLK
-127 SEADWIVMEG
+127 TEADWIVMEG

-185 IQTRHRPLL
+185 IQAHHRPLL

-208 LEPGIKQFNQIVPLP
+208 LEPGIEQFSQIVPLP

-247 VPDAKLEIA
+247 DPNAKLEVA
-256 IIRLPYISNFTDFDP
+256 IIRLPYISNFSDFDP
-271 LKQISGISVRFVNS
+271 LKHVSGISVRFVNS

-300 KNTLYDLRFL
+300 KNTLSDLRFL
-310 HQKGFAEKL
+310 HENGFAEKL
-319 KQICGRT
+319 KQLCGRT
-326 WILGICGGFQMIG
+326 WILGICGGFQMLG
-339 EKVDDPENMESSR
+339 KEVEDPDKMESTEN
-352 KSGKFDPAEKNDTT
+352 SGN
-366 GKSDSVVKSGS
+366 S
-377 GDCES
+377 DCES
-382 GLGLLPMKTVLAG
+382 GLGLLPMTTVLAG
-395 NKKLVRREYQGQN
+395 DKKLIQRKYQGQN
-408 WLAGLNW
+408 WLAGLSW
-415 TGYEIHLGQTKF
+415 TGYEIHLGRTEF
-427 HENPQEPFV
+427 SEIPEEPFV
-436 EAEFPEAHE
+436 EAESAAENDSA
-445 ASLGVIERKRKI
+445 LGVIERNQKI

-469 EVIQKLFAL
+469 EVILKVLAL
-478 LTSET
+478 LTSEP
-483 FDIPFSFQETK
+483 FDIPLSFQETK
-494 EREMDELA
+494 ELEMDQLA
-502 LFLEEHCEVEK
+502 MFLEEHCEVEK
-513 ILRN
+513 IL

>member
-1 MKKKTGIIMFQ
+1 MPNILMFQ

-31 KNRGLRVLPFKAQNM
+31 KNRGFRVLPFKAQNM

-80 VLLKPQGSGV
+80 ILLKPQGSGV

-114 NFRIAKEAFDSLK
+114 NFRIAKQAFDSLK
-127 SEADWIVMEG
+127 TEADWIVMEG

-158 YAGAKVILIG
+158 YAGAKVILVG

-185 IQTRHRPLL
+185 IQAQHRSLL
-194 HGMLINKFRGDVSL
+194 QGMLINKFRGDVSL
-208 LEPGIKQFNQIVPLP
+208 LESGIEQFNEIVPVP

-229 WREMKL
+229 WREMLL

-247 VPDAKLEIA
+247 DPEAKLDVA
-256 IIRLPYISNFTDFDP
+256 IIRLPHISNFTDFDP
-271 LKQISGISVRFVNS
+271 LKQISGISVRFVNRI
-285 VPELESADLIIIPGS
+285 PDLESADLIILPGS
-300 KNTLYDLRFL
+300 KNTLFDLRFL
-310 HQKGFAEKL
+310 HEKGFAEKL
-319 KQICGRT
+319 NQLSGRT
-326 WILGICGGFQMIG
+326 WILGICGGFQMLG
-339 EKVDDPENMESSR
+339 EAVEDPNNMESSGA
-352 KSGKFDPAEKNDTT
+352 SGEAETSGT
-366 GKSDSVVKSGS
+366 GG
-377 GDCES
+377 CES
-382 GLGLLPMKTVLAG
+382 GLGLLPMTTVLEG
-395 NKKLVRREYQGQN
+395 DKKLVRRRYKGIN
-408 WLAGLNW
+408 WLNGLDW
-415 TGYEIHLGQTKF
+415 SGYEIHLGRTEF
-427 HENPQEPFV
+427 HKNPQESFV
-436 EAEFPEAHE
+436 TEEVTAANDS
-445 ASLGVIERKRKI
+445 SLGVIDRKQKI

-462 HGWLESP
+462 HGLLESP
-469 EVIQKLFAL
+469 EVTQKLLAL
-478 LTSET
+478 LTAET
-483 FDIPFSFQETK
+483 FDIPLSFQETK

-513 ILRN
+513 ILAN